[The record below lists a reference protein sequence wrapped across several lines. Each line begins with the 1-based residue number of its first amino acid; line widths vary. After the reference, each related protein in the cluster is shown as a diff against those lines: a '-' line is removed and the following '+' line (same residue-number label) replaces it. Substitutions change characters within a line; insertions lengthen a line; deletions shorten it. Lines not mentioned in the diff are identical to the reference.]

1 MRNTLRCGLVL
12 VLMALG
18 ACAPGRAEA
27 PSARPVGMA
36 NPAAAHCGALGGVSE
51 IREGPGGQYGMCRLP
66 DGKVCEEWAL
76 YRDKVCQPAT

>member
-1 MRNTLRCGLVL
+1 MWKSLAIVALS
-12 VLMALG
+12 ALG
-18 ACAPGRAEA
+18 ACTSGQGEAQPARA
-27 PSARPVGMA
+27 VGMA
-36 NPAAAHCGALGGVSE
+36 NPASVHCANLRGASE